1 MINFALETFSN
12 CTNQI
17 YKYFYGT
24 SEPLEPISSL
34 AVLAL
39 LRFKDPTTKLGLSS
53 GRLVL
58 QQPTLQGFWRTVRG
72 DRREDLACIKH
83 VIKMAALIFHPE
95 KDETIRKLFT
105 HALKGLNALHNTY
118 KNKPSYKD
126 PQLALS
132 AIKQWQALIKT
143 ACKDG
148 LKSNKELPTYAD
160 KIKNL
165 WETTEIEIIN
175 QDLDRAENK
184 QSNSDVVSKTIEV
197 RIVDK
202 TEKFRKI
209 LESDIEK

>member
-1 MINFALETFSN
+1 MSHIVFDTWANYAKQVYN
-12 CTNQI
+12 
-17 YKYFYGT
+17 YFYGT

-58 QQPTLQGFWRTVRG
+58 QQPSLQGFWRTMRG

-95 KDETIRKLFT
+95 KDETIRKLFI
-105 HALKGLNALHNTY
+105 HALNGLGALHDTY

-126 PQLALS
+126 PQLALA
-132 AIKQWQALIKT
+132 AIKQWQNLIKT

-148 LKSNKELPTYAD
+148 LKSKKDLPSYAD
-160 KIKNL
+160 KIKDL

-175 QDLDRAENK
+175 QDLDRAKNN
-184 QSNSDVVSKTIEV
+184 QSNSAVVSKTIEV

-202 TEKFRKI
+202 TDKFRK
-209 LESDIEK
+209 LLLIEK